1 MAAMETAAQGKLS
14 RRDLPA
20 LLKEIHDPPKHL
32 WHVGDVA
39 AIDRPAVAIVGS
51 RRCSRYGRD
60 MAFALAEQ
68 VAGRGVTVVSGLAFG
83 IDAAA
88 HRGALAARGRTVAV
102 MAGGLDRIYP
112 AAHAAL
118 ARQIVDT
125 GGALVAEYPPDVTPR
140 KHHFPARNRLV
151 SGLCLGVVIVEAAEK
166 SGSLITARMALEQNR
181 EVMAVPGMATSALSK
196 GCHRLIRDGAAL
208 IETAEDVAN
217 AIGLA
222 WPEEAPDTT
231 AAESDDPVLAA
242 VGAETTSAD
251 AICAA
256 TGLAVDVV
264 LSRLVELEVMGFVTA
279 SGGGYSRRLS

>member
-1 MAAMETAAQGKLS
+1 MEGVKQGKLS
-14 RRDLPA
+14 RRDLPE
-20 LLKEIHDPPKHL
+20 LLKEIHDPPKRL
-32 WHVGDVA
+32 WHIGEAA
-39 AIDRPAVAIVGS
+39 AIEGPAVAIVGS

-60 MAFALAEQ
+60 MAFGLAEQ

-118 ARQIVDT
+118 ARQIVDA
-125 GGALVAEYPPDVTPR
+125 GGALVTEYPPDVTPR

-151 SGLCLGVVIVEAAEK
+151 SGLCLGVVIVEAASR
-166 SGSLITARMALEQNR
+166 SGSLITARLALEQNR

-208 IETAEDVAN
+208 IETAEDIAN
-217 AIGLA
+217 AIGIA
-222 WPEEAPDTT
+222 WPEEAPDAA
-231 AAESDDPVLAA
+231 AAEADDPVLAA

-251 AICAA
+251 AIVAA

>member
-1 MAAMETAAQGKLS
+1 MDAASQETL
-14 RRDLPA
+14 RPRDYPA
-20 LLKEIHDPPKHL
+20 LLKEIPDPPKRL
-32 WHVGDVA
+32 WHVGDLA
-39 AIDRPAVAIVGS
+39 AAHAPAVAIVGS

-60 MAFALAEQ
+60 MAFGLAEQ
-68 VAGRGVTVVSGLAFG
+68 VAGRGVTVVSGLAYG
-83 IDAAA
+83 VDAAA
-88 HRGALAARGRTVAV
+88 HRGALAAGGRTVAV

-112 AAHAAL
+112 AAHASL
-118 ARQIVDT
+118 AQQIVAAR
-125 GGALVAEYPPDVTPR
+125 GALVTEYAPDVTPR

-151 SGLCLGVVIVEAAEK
+151 SGLCLGVVVVEAASR

-208 IETAEDVAN
+208 IETIEDIAG

-222 WPEEAPDTT
+222 WPEEAPE
-231 AAESDDPVLAA
+231 AAFEPDDPVLAA

-251 AICAA
+251 AIVAD

-264 LSRLVELEVMGFVTA
+264 LSRLVELEVAGFVTA
-279 SGGGYSRRLS
+279 SGGGYSRRPS

>member
-1 MAAMETAAQGKLS
+1 MEGAKQGKLS
-14 RRDLPA
+14 RRDLPS
-20 LLKEIHDPPKHL
+20 LLKEIHDPPKWL

-39 AIDRPAVAIVGS
+39 AIEGPAVAVVGS

-60 MAFALAEQ
+60 MAFGLAEQ

-88 HRGALAARGRTVAV
+88 HRGALAAGGRTVAV

-118 ARQIVDT
+118 ARQIVDA

-151 SGLCLGVVIVEAAEK
+151 SGLCLGVVIVEAASK
-166 SGSLITARMALEQNR
+166 SGSLITARLALEQNR
-181 EVMAVPGMATSALSK
+181 EVMAVPGMATSALSE

-208 IETAEDVAN
+208 IETAEDIAG

-222 WPEEAPDTT
+222 WPEDAPD
-231 AAESDDPVLAA
+231 AADAAPDDPVLAA

-256 TGLAVDVV
+256 TGLAVDAV

>member
-1 MAAMETAAQGKLS
+1 MDAASQETL
-14 RRDLPA
+14 RPRDYPA
-20 LLKEIHDPPKHL
+20 LLKEIPDPPKRL
-32 WHVGDVA
+32 WHVGDLA
-39 AIDRPAVAIVGS
+39 AAHAPAVAIVGS

-60 MAFALAEQ
+60 MAFGLAEQ
-68 VAGRGVTVVSGLAFG
+68 VAGRGVTVVSGLAYG
-83 IDAAA
+83 VDAAA
-88 HRGALAARGRTVAV
+88 HRGALAAGGRTVAV

-112 AAHAAL
+112 AAHASL
-118 ARQIVDT
+118 AQQIVAAR
-125 GGALVAEYPPDVTPR
+125 GALVTEYAPDVTPR

-151 SGLCLGVVIVEAAEK
+151 SGLCLGVVVVEAASR

-208 IETAEDVAN
+208 IETIEDIAG

-222 WPEEAPDTT
+222 WPEEAPE
-231 AAESDDPVLAA
+231 AAVEPDDPVLAA

-251 AICAA
+251 AIVAD

-264 LSRLVELEVMGFVTA
+264 LSRLVELEVAGFVTA
-279 SGGGYSRRLS
+279 SGGGYSRRPS

>member
-1 MAAMETAAQGKLS
+1 MDAASQETL
-14 RRDLPA
+14 RPRDYPA
-20 LLKEIHDPPKHL
+20 LLKEIPDPPKRL
-32 WHVGDVA
+32 WHVGDLA
-39 AIDRPAVAIVGS
+39 AAHAPAVAIVGS

-60 MAFALAEQ
+60 MAFGLAEQ
-68 VAGRGVTVVSGLAFG
+68 VAGRGVTVVSGLAYG
-83 IDAAA
+83 VDAAA
-88 HRGALAARGRTVAV
+88 HRGALAAGGRTVAV

-112 AAHAAL
+112 AAHASL
-118 ARQIVDT
+118 AQQIVAAS
-125 GGALVAEYPPDVTPR
+125 GALVTEYAPDVTPR

-151 SGLCLGVVIVEAAEK
+151 SGLCLGVVVVEAASR

-208 IETAEDVAN
+208 IETIEDIAH

-222 WPEEAPDTT
+222 WPEEAPET
-231 AAESDDPVLAA
+231 AAEPDDPVLAA

-251 AICAA
+251 AIVAD

-264 LSRLVELEVMGFVTA
+264 LSRLVELEVAGFVTA
-279 SGGGYSRRLS
+279 SGGGYSRRPS

>member
-1 MAAMETAAQGKLS
+1 MNAANQGTLS
-14 RRDLPA
+14 PRDFPA
-20 LLKEIHDPPKHL
+20 LLKEIPDPPERL
-32 WHVGDVA
+32 WHVGDLA
-39 AIDRPAVAIVGS
+39 AAHAPAVAIVGS

-60 MAFALAEQ
+60 MAFGLAEQ

-83 IDAAA
+83 VDAAA
-88 HRGALAARGRTVAV
+88 HRGALSAGGRTVAV

-112 AAHAAL
+112 AAHAPL
-118 ARQIVDT
+118 ARQIVDSR
-125 GGALVAEYPPDVTPR
+125 GALVTEYPPAATPR

-151 SGLCLGVVIVEAAEK
+151 SGLCLGVVVVEAAPK

-208 IETAEDVAN
+208 IETIEDIAE

-222 WPEEAPDTT
+222 WPEEAPH
-231 AAESDDPVLAA
+231 AEPTGLDDPVLAA

-251 AICAA
+251 AIVSA
-256 TGLAVDVV
+256 TGLAVDEV
-264 LSRLVELEVMGFVTA
+264 LGRLVELEVAGFVTA
-279 SGGGYSRRLS
+279 GGGGYSRRPS